1 MRRCSGQKTA
11 TWAPPAGSRQIPEDK
26 FDEGSCN
33 WAIGEWTSVT
43 SPVAPRASEVHGS
56 SFRTDAGRRR
66 GCVAAEVARKID
78 GMTLHHEELTA
89 EVGVRELHD
98 QLSRYLRYVGS
109 GGEVVV
115 TMRGRRVAR
124 LTMVD
129 DADPLVDLRA
139 RGLVREP
146 QRSRRR
152 ASGRELLTADGTVS
166 DLVSEQRR

>member
-1 MRRCSGQKTA
+1 
-11 TWAPPAGSRQIPEDK
+11 
-26 FDEGSCN
+26 
-33 WAIGEWTSVT
+33 
-43 SPVAPRASEVHGS
+43 
-56 SFRTDAGRRR
+56 
-66 GCVAAEVARKID
+66 VAAEVARKID

>member
-1 MRRCSGQKTA
+1 MT
-11 TWAPPAGSRQIPEDK
+11 
-26 FDEGSCN
+26 
-33 WAIGEWTSVT
+33 
-43 SPVAPRASEVHGS
+43 
-56 SFRTDAGRRR
+56 
-66 GCVAAEVARKID
+66 AEVARKIV
-78 GMTLHHEELTA
+78 GMTLHHEELKT

-109 GGEVVV
+109 GGDVVV
-115 TMRGRRVAR
+115 TMRGRRIAR
-124 LTMVD
+124 LSMVD